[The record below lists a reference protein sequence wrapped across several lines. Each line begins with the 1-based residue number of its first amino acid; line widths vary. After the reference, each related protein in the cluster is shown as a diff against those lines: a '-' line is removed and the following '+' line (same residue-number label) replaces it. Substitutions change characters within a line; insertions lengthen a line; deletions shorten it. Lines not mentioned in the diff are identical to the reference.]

1 MSAEPPTVSR
11 RRFLRDAALG
21 SGAVLLGAAPTSLMA
36 AAPSALRFPVSDHC
50 DGRRFFNPRRH
61 INRDWTEV
69 MRWKLTSSPAPWP
82 DRVAI
87 TPAAP
92 PPAPA
97 GPEIAA
103 TWIGHSTYLL
113 RSPAGNV
120 LTDPVYSERAS
131 PVGFAGPKRVHE
143 PGIRFSDLPPL
154 DLVVVTHDHYD
165 HCDVATLERLA
176 RDHPRAVAVT
186 PLNNGPILAG
196 AGWAPER
203 IVELDWWESHTLP
216 GGIVAQVTPARHWSN
231 RATGARNGR
240 LWGGFNLRLGARS
253 VQVVGD
259 TGYDEF
265 MFREIRQRCG
275 APDLAL
281 VPIGAYEPR
290 WFMSEMHCNPAEA
303 VQIHLDL
310 GAKRSA
316 AKHWGTFQLT
326 DESREAPPAALAAA
340 LGTAKLSPDA
350 FRIPQPGES
359 LLA

>member
-1 MSAEPPTVSR
+1 MPDEPPSVSR
-11 RRFLRDAALG
+11 RRFLRDAAVG
-21 SGAVLLGAAPTSLMA
+21 SGALLLGAAPTSLMA

-61 INRDWTEV
+61 INRDWTEII
-69 MRWKLTSSPAPWP
+69 RWKLTSSPAPWP
-82 DRVAI
+82 ERVPI
-87 TPAAP
+87 TPVPP
-92 PPAPA
+92 PPAPS
-97 GPEIAA
+97 GRDLVA

-113 RSPAGNV
+113 QSPLGNV
-120 LTDPVYSERAS
+120 ITDPVFSERAS
-131 PVGFAGPKRVHE
+131 PVGFAGPRRVHE
-143 PGIRFSDLPPL
+143 PGIRFADLPPL
-154 DLVVVTHDHYD
+154 DLVVVSHDHYD

-176 RDHPRAVAVT
+176 LDHPKAVVVT
-186 PLNNGPILAG
+186 PLNNGPILAA
-196 AGWAPER
+196 AGWAPQR
-203 IVELDWWESHTLP
+203 IHELDWWESLTLP
-216 GGIVAQVTPARHWSN
+216 GGIVAQITPARHWSN

-240 LWGGFNLRLGARS
+240 LWGGCNLKFGDRA
-253 VQVVGD
+253 VHFVGD

-310 GAKRSA
+310 GARLSA

-326 DESREAPPAALAAA
+326 DESREAPVTALAAA
-340 LGTAKLSPDA
+340 RTAAQLGAEA
-350 FRIPQPGES
+350 FRTLAPGES
-359 LLA
+359 LRA